1 MATCH
6 CGSGKPYAKCCEPY
20 INGEPAPTAEALM
33 RSRYSAY
40 VVGAVDYLG
49 ETLHPDHRS
58 DFDRNA
64 TAKWASESEWKQL
77 DILATEGGEEG
88 DEEGIVEFR
97 AVFSE
102 AGGEDMAHTERSR
115 FVKKGDR
122 WYYVD
127 GLLPTPVTYRR
138 EEEKVGRN
146 DPCPCGSGKKYK
158 KCCGK

>member
-88 DEEGIVEFR
+88 DEET
-97 AVFSE
+97 SE
-102 AGGEDMAHTERSR
+102 DAATEDE
-115 FVKKGDR
+115 
-122 WYYVD
+122 D
-127 GLLPTPVTYRR
+127 GATRKPAFLTLTASPT
-138 EEEKVGRN
+138 
-146 DPCPCGSGKKYK
+146 
-158 KCCGK
+158 

>member
-1 MATCH
+1 MLSVPWITWVRPCIQIIA
-6 CGSGKPYAKCCEPY
+6 
-20 INGEPAPTAEALM
+20 
-33 RSRYSAY
+33 
-40 VVGAVDYLG
+40 
-49 ETLHPDHRS
+49 

-77 DILATEGGEEG
+77 DILATEGGEAD
-88 DEEGIVEFR
+88 DEEGFVEFR

-115 FVKKGDR
+115 FVKEGDR

>member
-1 MATCH
+1 
-6 CGSGKPYAKCCEPY
+6 
-20 INGEPAPTAEALM
+20 
-33 RSRYSAY
+33 
-40 VVGAVDYLG
+40 
-49 ETLHPDHRS
+49 
-58 DFDRNA
+58 
-64 TAKWASESEWKQL
+64 
-77 DILATEGGEEG
+77 LATEGGEAGDDEG
-88 DEEGIVEFR
+88 FVEFR

-115 FVKKGDR
+115 FVKEGDR

-146 DPCPCGSGKKYK
+146 DLCPCGSGKKYK